1 MKDVK
6 KWNFFHAG
14 YEVSGQCRKKYHKP
28 LERFFPFFLFLFFFC
43 IIAAI
48 ILHDTRSK
56 NKCVIFEFIWF
67 VEEIYLSLSITVI
80 ECDAGTFGYN
90 CVNNCSGHCLNGS
103 TCNKSS
109 GKCERGCNPGYTNDD
124 CSKGEFLYQCY
135 FGLNIFNC
143 IYNIIYIYIPRD
155 RRKTHIVHKYNTH
168 YSNCVWIPHHIVC
181 VSL

>member
-1 MKDVK
+1 MRAMKLAVSVEKSTINRQSVFSPFFFFFFFFALSLPSYSMIPAVK
-6 KWNFFHAG
+6 TNVLYLNSYG
-14 YEVSGQCRKKYHKP
+14 LLKKY
-28 LERFFPFFLFLFFFC
+28 
-43 IIAAI
+43 I
-48 ILHDTRSK
+48 
-56 NKCVIFEFIWF
+56 
-67 VEEIYLSLSITVI
+67 LSLSITVI

-143 IYNIIYIYIPRD
+143 IYNIIYIYS
-155 RRKTHIVHKYNTH
+155 T
-168 YSNCVWIPHHIVC
+168 
-181 VSL
+181 